1 MKFSDLKFNTIEIN
15 GETLKYARTTLPN
28 GFSVSFAKEENVDSY
43 NAAII
48 KNDTMVIT
56 EIHGRTDMFIVGG
69 DYTFDLVDARK
80 ITTFLKN
87 VEKLTSESDFTDV
100 SIEDDMLYI
109 GRIYPIS
116 DKLLN
121 LVKKITPFKNDE
133 DDE

>member
-28 GFSVSFAKEENVDSY
+28 GFSVSFAKEENVDYY

-56 EIHGRTDMFIVGG
+56 EIHGRTDMFIVGD

-100 SIEDDMLYI
+100 RIEDEMLYI
-109 GRIYPIS
+109 GTKYPAS
-116 DKLLN
+116 DKILKI
-121 LVKKITPFKNDE
+121 VEKITPLKKEE
-133 DDE
+133 DGE